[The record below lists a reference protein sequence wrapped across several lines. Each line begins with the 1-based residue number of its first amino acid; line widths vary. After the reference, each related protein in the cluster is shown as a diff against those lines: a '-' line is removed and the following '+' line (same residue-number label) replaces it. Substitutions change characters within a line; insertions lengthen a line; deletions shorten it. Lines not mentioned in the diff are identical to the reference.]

1 MNIAF
6 TLHQFTVPRTLF
18 PQSLRFWKSVLL
30 KHTRTPSRL
39 RFLSTMSLSSPV
51 PIALCGKSQVM
62 ATNFSSSME
71 KEGYEG
77 LSFPFLFLSPISHSN
92 KQAIHKNNHRLQ
104 SCSQICHKPVV
115 HTCNDIDSAKSTL
128 PSLLSSSSGP
138 VAVVIGKGFYE
149 SEMKEII
156 EHCKSETSSAKTVWL
171 LPDDDK
177 FSAYMKLKAVASAGT
192 MLPGMIA
199 ERAAAALRE
208 NGVVAGGSL
217 EGVKS
222 GVHGF

>member
-1 MNIAF
+1 LPRAWKAKATKVCHF
-6 TLHQFTVPRTLF
+6 YSPSQSSYLEEESLHKLPIGTIY
-18 PQSLRFWKSVLL
+18 S
-30 KHTRTPSRL
+30 HTIPSK
-39 RFLSTMSLSSPV
+39 T
-51 PIALCGKSQVM
+51 
-62 ATNFSSSME
+62 
-71 KEGYEG
+71 
-77 LSFPFLFLSPISHSN
+77 
-92 KQAIHKNNHRLQ
+92 
-104 SCSQICHKPVV
+104 VV
-115 HTCNDIDSAKSTL
+115 HHCNDLESAKSTL
-128 PSLLSSSSGP
+128 PSVLSSSTGP

-156 EHCKSETSSAKTVWL
+156 EHCNSETRASKTVWL

-208 NGVVAGGSL
+208 NGVVGGGSL

>member
-1 MNIAF
+1 MKVCHF
-6 TLHQFTVPRTLF
+6 SF
-18 PQSLRFWKSVLL
+18 
-30 KHTRTPSRL
+30 PSR
-39 RFLSTMSLSSPV
+39 SLPSRTIASQHTHWNNLLTQNSP
-51 PIALCGKSQVM
+51 K
-62 ATNFSSSME
+62 T
-71 KEGYEG
+71 
-77 LSFPFLFLSPISHSN
+77 
-92 KQAIHKNNHRLQ
+92 
-104 SCSQICHKPVV
+104 VV
-115 HTCNDIDSAKSTL
+115 HHCNDLESAKSTL
-128 PSLLSSSSGP
+128 PSVLSSSTGP

-149 SEMKEII
+149 SEMQEII
-156 EHCKSETSSAKTVWL
+156 EHCNKETRASKTVWL

-208 NGVVAGGSL
+208 NGVVGGGSL

>member
-1 MNIAF
+1 MRKESSDGHKLQLEHGKGRIRRFVGFHPLLSHAIRKNSQSTAYS
-6 TLHQFTVPRTLF
+6 LF
-18 PQSLRFWKSVLL
+18 QST
-30 KHTRTPSRL
+30 HTYR
-39 RFLSTMSLSSPV
+39 
-51 PIALCGKSQVM
+51 
-62 ATNFSSSME
+62 
-71 KEGYEG
+71 
-77 LSFPFLFLSPISHSN
+77 
-92 KQAIHKNNHRLQ
+92 HKT
-104 SCSQICHKPVV
+104 VV

-128 PSLLSSSSGP
+128 PSLLSSSTGP

-149 SEMKEII
+149 SEMQEII

>member
-1 MNIAF
+1 
-6 TLHQFTVPRTLF
+6 
-18 PQSLRFWKSVLL
+18 
-30 KHTRTPSRL
+30 
-39 RFLSTMSLSSPV
+39 
-51 PIALCGKSQVM
+51 M
-62 ATNFSSSME
+62 ATNFASSME
-71 KEGYEG
+71 GEGYEG
-77 LSFPFLFLSPISHSN
+77 LSLPSPTSILLFEKTNTSLHNSC
-92 KQAIHKNNHRLQ
+92 NNLLTHNPT
-104 SCSQICHKPVV
+104 KTVV
-115 HTCNDIDSAKSTL
+115 HHCNDLDSAKSTL
-128 PSLLSSSSGP
+128 PSVLSSSTGP

-149 SEMKEII
+149 SEMQEII
-156 EHCKSETSSAKTVWL
+156 EHCNKEARSAKTVWL

-208 NGVVAGGSL
+208 NGVVGGGSL